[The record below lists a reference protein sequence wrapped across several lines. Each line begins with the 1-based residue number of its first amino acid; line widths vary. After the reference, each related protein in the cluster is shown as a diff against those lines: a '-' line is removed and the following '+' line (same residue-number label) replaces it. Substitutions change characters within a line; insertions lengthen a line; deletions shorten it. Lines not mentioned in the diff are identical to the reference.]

1 MRPKFS
7 GSFLLLFLLVFTQTL
22 HARTNARTNPETLA
36 LKAVSEN
43 SAESAPAIAE
53 LRALGPAGL
62 NALFQSYAREINE
75 QVSNPLLAA
84 TPQWQRLSAALDSV
98 SQQKDNYLSGLYWYT
113 DFDQAKAA
121 ARAAGKPI
129 LSLRLLGK
137 LNEEYSC
144 ANSRFFR
151 TILYSNAEVSK
162 MLRERFILHWQ
173 SVRPAPRVTIDFG
186 DGRKLER
193 TLTGNSIHYILDS
206 NARPVD
212 ALPGLYGPA
221 AFMRSLAQ
229 MEEVSKHWGEQP
241 PADGSRR
248 PYWAYHPDS
257 LQKLTLD
264 WLADTEKIG
273 GRHPQGF
280 VVKRSENGTPQALEI
295 ASLAVTKM
303 VTEVEMLRRMTAG
316 SEALGTITDEAA
328 WNKIALLHIADA
340 QLDARSIGLIR
351 RQTQKAFQTSGS
363 KSTADKTLQNLVQKL
378 QMNIALD
385 TVRNEYLMHTKLYA
399 WLVADRNRFDRIDLD
414 ALNKRVYA
422 ELFLTPASDPWLG
435 LFSPETYMAL
445 EGGGISR

>member
-7 GSFLLLFLLVFTQTL
+7 SSFLLLFLLFFTQTIY
-22 HARTNARTNPETLA
+22 AGTKPEALA

-43 SAESAPAIAE
+43 RPDAARAISE
-53 LRALGPAGL
+53 LRAMGPAGL
-62 NALFQSYAREINE
+62 QALFQVHAREINE
-75 QVSNPLLAA
+75 QVENPLLAP
-84 TPQWQRLSAALDSV
+84 TSEWQRLSAALDAV
-98 SQQKDNYLSGLYWYT
+98 SQQKDSYLSGLYWYT

-121 ARAAGKPI
+121 ARTSGKPI

-137 LNEEYSC
+137 LREEYSC

-162 MLRERFILHWQ
+162 MLRDKFVLHWE

-193 TLTGNSIHYILDS
+193 TLTGNSIHYVLDS
-206 NARPVD
+206 KGSPID

-221 AFMRSLAQ
+221 AFMRSLVQ
-229 MEEVSKHWGEQP
+229 MEKIAKHWGEQP
-241 PADGSRR
+241 PADGSRQ
-248 PYWAYHPDS
+248 PFWAYHPDR
-257 LQKLTLD
+257 LRQLTVD

-273 GRHPQGF
+273 GKAPQGF
-280 VVKRSENGTPQALEI
+280 VVTRSDDGTPQALEI
-295 ASLAVTKM
+295 AELAITKM
-303 VTEVEMLRRMTAG
+303 ISEANLLRRMTAG

-328 WNKIALLHIADA
+328 WNKIALLHMADA
-340 QLDARSIGLIR
+340 QLDARSIGLIQ
-351 RQTQKAFQTSGS
+351 RQTQKALQSGS
-363 KSTADKTLQNLVQKL
+363 GTDKTLASLVQKL

-399 WLVADRNRFDRIDLD
+399 WLVADKNRFDRVDLE

-435 LFSPETYMAL
+435 LFSPDTYVAL
-445 EGGGISR
+445 DGGGLTRAN